1 MSIYW
6 EDEQLW
12 SKSSCSP
19 SCWEGDFDNS
29 AVGLKDAK
37 WPHKLQS
44 ALLNF
49 KMGTSWDILC
59 PLCFSMFVKCQL
71 HIFSTIGIFHY
82 RNGNSTMFIRSIS
95 LGAVVRMALP
105 PVPPGG
111 RCFPASTST
120 PSATFPRFAEFEQR
134 RGKERRN
141 RAEVHSVIRVE
152 FFPGIA
158 ARPEFGI
165 CEVTHMNH
173 MIATLSHPIL
183 GLC

>member
-1 MSIYW
+1 MNSCEVKGW
-6 EDEQLW
+6 
-12 SKSSCSP
+12 SSCSP

-49 KMGTSWDILC
+49 KMGTSWYILC
-59 PLCFSMFVKCQL
+59 PSCFSMVVKCQL

-95 LGAVVRMALP
+95 LGAVVRMAPP
-105 PVPPGG
+105 PVSPGG

-158 ARPEFGI
+158 APSGVRNLRGYTYDSYIISPNPRFML
-165 CEVTHMNH
+165 VV
-173 MIATLSHPIL
+173 LW
-183 GLC
+183 